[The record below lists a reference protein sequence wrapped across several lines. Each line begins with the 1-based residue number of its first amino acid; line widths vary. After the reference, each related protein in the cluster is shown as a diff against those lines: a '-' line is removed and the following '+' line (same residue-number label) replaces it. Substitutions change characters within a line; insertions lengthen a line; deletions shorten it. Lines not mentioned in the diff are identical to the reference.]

1 MANLEVSKGLSLTFM
16 QCLLRN
22 RGKRDQIMILFEKTW
37 FTAVTT
43 NEAPIHE
50 KIANC
55 FTFRGKKQ
63 SRSRITLQLSS
74 KALCKV
80 V

>member
-1 MANLEVSKGLSLTFM
+1 MT
-16 QCLLRN
+16 
-22 RGKRDQIMILFEKTW
+22 LFKKSW

-50 KIANC
+50 KIASY
-55 FTFRGKKQ
+55 FTFRGKNKAVHESQ
-63 SRSRITLQLSS
+63 MYSLQLSS
-74 KALCKV
+74 KALCTV